1 MQLLDGAQRH
11 APLRTL
17 GPGTLLPL
25 ENALAIPVV
34 EPRLPLPWATMPILE
49 FIDSTG
55 VAWRVWNT
63 TPSARTTLSGEFE
76 RGWLTFE
83 SPTGT
88 LRRLAP
94 VPPDWDSAEP
104 EKLEL
109 MCRAA
114 SEVARRTGGIA
125 ESETRSDPS

>member
-1 MQLLDGAQRH
+1 MGSAGCYFLEKAL
-11 APLRTL
+11 PKPTL
-17 GPGTLLPL
+17 
-25 ENALAIPVV
+25 
-34 EPRLPLPWATMPILE
+34 EPPLPLPCSTMPILE

-63 TPSARTTLSGEFE
+63 VPSARTTLSGEFE

-83 SPTGT
+83 SPTGA

-94 VPPDWDSAEP
+94 VPPDWDSAHP

-114 SEVARRTGGIA
+114 SEVARRTGPIT
-125 ESETRSDPS
+125 ESEAPTDAS